1 MTLDPHDQAAIARY
15 FGCSHRVAQLIAK
28 VDWRSH
34 PLGPPDGWPLALR
47 IVLRNLLASPEA
59 LYVVWG
65 ENQSFF
71 FNDAYIPFLKTGLEH
86 ATGARFDDLFAEFY
100 ETLAPLYRKALAGE
114 ATRIV
119 NQPVRTLRSS
129 TLVERWWTL
138 SFAPL
143 YGDEG
148 AIDGVQCQTDET
160 TEHMKRIEAEKRVAA
175 ALLESERGL
184 RRAQEAGQI
193 GIFTIE
199 IASNTIVGNPEFYR
213 LFGLPEEP
221 MLASAIEAMVVTED
235 AHIISHEAERKAETI
250 DLHVEYRI
258 HRPDNGEIRYIER
271 RGEFERDE
279 QGRAIRLVGV
289 VQDVTERRAA
299 QSALA
304 ELNATLEAR
313 VKQRTA
319 ERNLFAR
326 IVEETDNLVFVLD
339 NDYRWLAIN
348 RAGAAEFERNY
359 GNCPRAG
366 DTIQQSL
373 GHQTEGLARI
383 EAMWARALA
392 GEEYTTIVTFGDPA
406 LVSELHTYEM
416 KFNVLRDEE
425 GKQIGAIQVASDV
438 SERVRAETDYRQM
451 QEALRQSQKME
462 AMGQLTGGVAH
473 DFNNLL
479 TPIIGSLDL
488 LQRRSTLSDRETRLI
503 DGALQSAER
512 AKTLVQRLLAF
523 ARRQPLQTGPVEVAK
538 LIEGM
543 AELLASTSGPQIKI
557 RSEVPGALP
566 PALGDHNQLEMAILN
581 LCVNAR
587 DAMPDGGTL
596 TIAARAET
604 AAASSAQGLA
614 PGPYICLSVV
624 DTGSGMDEETL
635 ARAVEPFYSTKGI
648 GKGTGLGLSMVHGL
662 ALQLGGTMTITSERG
677 LGTRVDLWLP
687 VSKAAPAGGRNPPE
701 EKPAAGFRGRA
712 LVVDDE
718 LLVRIATADMLQGLG
733 YDTEEAENGRDAVRM
748 LRSGRR
754 FDLVVTD
761 HLMPGLSG
769 AELTMTIR
777 RHWPGLPV
785 LIVSGYADAE
795 TIAPDMARLA
805 KPFREAELARAI
817 GELC

>member
-1 MTLDPHDQAAIARY
+1 MTLDPRDQAAIARH
-15 FGCSHRVAQLIAK
+15 FGSSHRAAQLMAE

-34 PLGPPDGWPLALR
+34 PLGPPDGWPLGLR
-47 IVLRNLLASPEA
+47 IALRNLLASPEA
-59 LYVVWG
+59 SCIVWG
-65 ENQSFF
+65 DSQSLL
-71 FNDAYIPFLKTGLEH
+71 FNDAYIPILKYRAAH
-86 ATGARFDDLFAEFY
+86 AMGARFDQIWPDLY
-100 ETLAPLYRKALAGE
+100 ETLEPFHRAALAGR
-114 ATRIV
+114 AKRIV
-119 NQPVRTLRSS
+119 NQPLPTSRSS
-129 TLVERWWTL
+129 KTKRWWTY
-138 SFAPL
+138 SFAPI
-143 YGDEG
+143 YGDDG
-148 AIDGVQCQTDET
+148 VIAGVQCQTDDT
-160 TEHMKRIEAEKRVAA
+160 TEHMLRIDTEKRA
-175 ALLESERGL
+175 ALALSDSERLL

-193 GIFTIE
+193 GIFTID
-199 IASNTIVGNPEFYR
+199 IQSNTIVGSPEFYR
-213 LFGLPEEP
+213 LFGLPQEP
-221 MLASAIEAMVVTED
+221 MPATAIEDLVITED
-235 AHIISHEAERKAETI
+235 ADIISSDAGRRAASI
-250 DLHVEYRI
+250 DLHVEYRV
-258 HRPDNGEIRYIER
+258 RRADDGEVRWIER

-279 QGRAIRLVGV
+279 QGRPVRLVGV
-289 VQDVTERRAA
+289 VQDVTERRVARA
-299 QSALA
+299 ELA
-304 ELNATLEAR
+304 KLNATLEAR

-326 IVEETDNLVFVLD
+326 IVEETDNLVYVVD
-339 NDYRWLAIN
+339 NDHRWLAIN

-359 GNCPRAG
+359 GNSPRAG

-373 GHQTEGLARI
+373 AHQPEELAAS
-383 EAMWARALA
+383 EALWARALA
-392 GEEYTTIVTFGDPA
+392 GEEFTTIAAFGDPRR
-406 LVSELHTYEM
+406 VSERHMYEL

-438 SERVRAETDYRQM
+438 SERVRAETTYRQM
-451 QEALRQSQKME
+451 QETLRQSQKME

-488 LQRRSTLSDRETRLI
+488 LQRRSTLSDREARLI

-523 ARRQPLQTGPVEVAK
+523 ARRQPLQPGPVEVAK

-596 TIAARAET
+596 TIAARVEPAP
-604 AAASSAQGLA
+604 ASGTPGLA

-624 DTGSGMDEETL
+624 DTGTGMDEETL
-635 ARAVEPFYSTKGI
+635 ERAVEPFYSTKGI

-662 ALQLGGTMTITSERG
+662 ALQLGGAMTITSQRG

-687 VSKAAPAGGRNPPE
+687 VSKALTSEARNQPE
-701 EKPAAGFRGRA
+701 EKPAAEFRGRA

-718 LLVRIATADMLQGLG
+718 LLVRIATADMLQSLG

-748 LRSGRR
+748 LRSGRA

-769 AELTMTIR
+769 VELTMTIR

-795 TIAPDMARLA
+795 TIGPNIARLA